1 MKKLTL
7 IVIFLVLISPAC
19 SLAGELIPGEKTLP
33 DVDPSAQLVGE
44 KRCGDGICDGPE
56 NADSCPQDCS
66 ADSAPALGDNLPG
79 PEAQSDIHWVVNPSS
94 GVRLYVEIFK
104 PEGWSGEA
112 LPVLVLI
119 PGGSGDSSDFIEKP
133 QKIHTMLESGFT
145 LVVFDPDG
153 RGNSKGEEDDNGNIH
168 QDGLAAVIEYAA
180 ALPELD
186 SDQIGLVSYSYGI
199 TMAAGALARHPK
211 LPIRFLIDWEGPAN
225 RNDTGGCDEDNL
237 GHLIGHPCDDE
248 DFWSQREAS
257 GFALKLQLPYLR
269 LQSEQDHVQP
279 DNGHALL
286 MISNA
291 TAEKY
296 GGHGRSPW
304 TRLNDLVPN
313 TIYAED
319 NLPPMLLE
327 GVARSTE
334 QLIIAAAK
342 ELFTLQIQ

>member
-1 MKKLTL
+1 
-7 IVIFLVLISPAC
+7 
-19 SLAGELIPGEKTLP
+19 
-33 DVDPSAQLVGE
+33 
-44 KRCGDGICDGPE
+44 
-56 NADSCPQDCS
+56 
-66 ADSAPALGDNLPG
+66 
-79 PEAQSDIHWVVNPSS
+79 
-94 GVRLYVEIFK
+94 
-104 PEGWSGEA
+104 
-112 LPVLVLI
+112 
-119 PGGSGDSSDFIEKP
+119 
-133 QKIHTMLESGFT
+133 
-145 LVVFDPDG
+145 
-153 RGNSKGEEDDNGNIH
+153 
-168 QDGLAAVIEYAA
+168 
-180 ALPELD
+180 
-186 SDQIGLVSYSYGI
+186 
-199 TMAAGALARHPK
+199 MAAGFLARHPK

-313 TIYAED
+313 TVYVED
-319 NLPPMLLE
+319 DPPSMLPE
-327 GVARSTE
+327 EATRSTE

-342 ELFTLQIQ
+342 KLFTLQIH

>member
-7 IVIFLVLISPAC
+7 IVIILVLISPAC
-19 SLAGELIPGEKTLP
+19 SQAGDLIPGEKPIL
-33 DVDPSAQLVGE
+33 DVEPPAQLEGE

-66 ADSAPALGDNLPG
+66 ADSAPALGNNLPG
-79 PEAQSDIHWVVNPSS
+79 SGAESDIHWVVNPSS
-94 GVRLYVEIFK
+94 GVRLYVEIIK
-104 PEGWSGEA
+104 PEGWRGEA
-112 LPVLVLI
+112 LPALVLI
-119 PGGSGDSSDFIEKP
+119 PGGSGDSSAFTEKP
-133 QKIHTMLESGFT
+133 QKIHTILEFGFT

-153 RGNSKGEEDDNGNIH
+153 RGNSEGEEDNNGYIH

-180 ALPELD
+180 ALPEVD

-199 TMAAGALARHPK
+199 TMAAGALARYLK
-211 LPIRFLIDWEGPAN
+211 LPVRFLIDWEGPAN

-237 GHLIGHPCDDE
+237 GHLVGHPCDDE

-257 GFALKLQLPYLR
+257 SFALKMQLPYLR

-313 TIYAED
+313 TVYAQD
-319 NLPPMLLE
+319 DPPPMLSE
-327 GVARSTE
+327 ESPQSTE
-334 QLIIAAAK
+334 QLIITAAK
-342 ELFTLQIQ
+342 ELFAMQIH

>member
-7 IVIFLVLISPAC
+7 MVMILVLISTAC
-19 SLAGELIPGEKTLP
+19 SHTGDLVPVEKTLP
-33 DVDPSAQLVGE
+33 DMESPVQLESE

-56 NADSCPQDCS
+56 NSDSCPQDCG
-66 ADSAPALGDNLPG
+66 ADSA

-94 GVRLYVEIFK
+94 GVRLYVEILK
-104 PEGWSGEA
+104 PESWSDEA
-112 LPVLVLI
+112 LPALVLI
-119 PGGSGDSSDFIEKP
+119 PGGSGDSSDFTEKA
-133 QKIHTMLESGFT
+133 QKIHTMLESGFA
-145 LVVFDPDG
+145 LIVFDPDG
-153 RGNSKGEEDDNGNIH
+153 RGNSEGKEDDNGYIH

-180 ALPELD
+180 ALPEVD
-186 SDQIGLVSYSYGI
+186 SDQIGLVSYSYGV
-199 TMAAGALARHPK
+199 TMAAGVLARYPK

-248 DFWSQREAS
+248 DFWIQREAS
-257 GFALKLQLPYLR
+257 GFALKLWLPYLR
-269 LQSEQDHVQP
+269 LQSEQDHAQP

-286 MISNA
+286 MISNT

-296 GGHGRSPW
+296 GGHGYSPW

-313 TIYAED
+313 TVYAQNNPPSMLSEED
-319 NLPPMLLE
+319 PQ
-327 GVARSTE
+327 SSE

-342 ELFTLQIQ
+342 ELFTLQIH